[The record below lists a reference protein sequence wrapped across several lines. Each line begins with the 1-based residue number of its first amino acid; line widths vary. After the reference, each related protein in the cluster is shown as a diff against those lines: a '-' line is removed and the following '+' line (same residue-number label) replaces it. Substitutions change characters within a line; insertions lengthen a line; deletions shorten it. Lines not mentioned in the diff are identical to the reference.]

1 MALVLSKA
9 NWKDVAIKD
18 EWFKFKDKTPNGYIP
33 VLSVDGGEL
42 MDGTIALVRF
52 VCQRHGL
59 YSQNPREKYLIER
72 WVDIIHSEC
81 RMTDE
86 GLFEKGVD
94 KIKWL
99 KERSM

>member
-1 MALVLSKA
+1 MDGTCHKKFDYVLTYFTAFGRGEYIRMALVLSKA

-59 YSQNPREKYLIER
+59 YS
-72 WVDIIHSEC
+72 
-81 RMTDE
+81 
-86 GLFEKGVD
+86 
-94 KIKWL
+94 
-99 KERSM
+99 